1 MCVFQKK
8 VCFLKNRMFFLSRVD
23 EALQLTFVILMFL
36 IFLDFA
42 VHTKQSSEFKCKIR
56 FENGGNIAAC
66 VIDSKNRRS
75 CKKCRFEKCLSAGM
89 KPNWVTNEIGG
100 F

>member
-36 IFLDFA
+36 TLTLQF
-42 VHTKQSSEFKCKIR
+42 TQSSLQNSSARSDLRMVATLQLALLTQKIV
-56 FENGGNIAAC
+56 G
-66 VIDSKNRRS
+66 VVKNADLKS
-75 CKKCRFEKCLSAGM
+75 VSLQE
-89 KPNWVTNEIGG
+89 
-100 F
+100 